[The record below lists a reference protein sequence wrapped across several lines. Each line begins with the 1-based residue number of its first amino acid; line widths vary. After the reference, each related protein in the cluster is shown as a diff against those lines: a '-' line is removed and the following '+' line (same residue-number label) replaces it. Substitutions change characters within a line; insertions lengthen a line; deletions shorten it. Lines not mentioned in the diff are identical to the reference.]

1 MRLKTRIRSIS
12 WPTVL
17 CLLAGA
23 ALADEHAGTDPLFES
38 NDRLDVVIEAPWST
52 FMTRK
57 PKDEDLEG
65 VFRVIGAD
73 QSEQQLDVS
82 IRARGHSRHDWCDF
96 PPVLLNFKRSAVEDT
111 LFANQNKLKLVVHCM
126 TSAKYEQIVL
136 KEYLVY
142 RMLNIITDR
151 SFNVRLLRVRYVD
164 SEGRKNDIERYAF
177 LLEHKNRLAERL
189 SVEPLEV
196 ERAKVSAID
205 GEHLNM
211 ASVFSF
217 MVGNTDF
224 SPLIGPRGECCH
236 NYVLFTNETD
246 PYLAVPYDFDQSGV
260 VDAPYAIPNQQ
271 FGIRSVKQRV
281 YRGRCANNEYLD
293 ASIQRF
299 KERREQ
305 IFEVIDQLE
314 GLQDSTRRRARDYIE
329 DFYEI
334 IDNPRKVEREIID
347 ECV

>member
-1 MRLKTRIRSIS
+1 MRLITRIRSVAL
-12 WPTVL
+12 PTLL
-17 CLLAGA
+17 CLLAAGA
-23 ALADEHAGTDPLFES
+23 FADEHGGTDPLFKS

-52 FMTRK
+52 FMIRK

-65 VFRVIGAD
+65 VLKVISAD
-73 QSEQQLDVS
+73 QTEQQFDVA
-82 IRARGHSRHDWCDF
+82 IRARGHSRHEWCDF
-96 PPVLLNFKRSAVEDT
+96 PPVLLNFKRSKVKDT

-126 TSAKYEQIVL
+126 TSVKYEQIVL

-142 RMLNIITDR
+142 RMLNIVTDR
-151 SFNVRLLRVRYVD
+151 SFQVRLLRVRYVD
-164 SEGRKNDIERYAF
+164 SEGKRNDIERYAF
-177 LLEHKNRLAERL
+177 MLEHKQRLGERL
-189 SVEPLEV
+189 DTEPLKV

-211 ASVFSF
+211 ASVFAF

-236 NYVLFTNETD
+236 NFVLYSNEVD

-260 VDAPYAIPNQQ
+260 VDAPYAVPNRQ
-271 FGIRSVKQRV
+271 FGIRTVKQRV

-293 ASIQRF
+293 ATLERF
-299 KERREQ
+299 RERREE
-305 IFEVIDQLE
+305 IFALIDQQE
-314 GLQDSTRRRARDYIE
+314 GLQESTRRRVRDYVA
-329 DFYEI
+329 DFYKI
-334 IDNPRKVEREIID
+334 IDDPRKIEREMRK